1 MALYNIIIIIMNN
14 AVTIGAM
21 DVAPNQLVPLA
32 GVPTVGGGVAV
43 VDAEGDSV
51 VREKQ
56 LVSLRLTNRKNNIF
70 IMHG

>member
-1 MALYNIIIIIMNN
+1 MALYNNIIIMNN

-32 GVPTVGGGVAV
+32 GVPTV
-43 VDAEGDSV
+43 VDAVGDSV
-51 VREKQ
+51 VRKKP